1 MQIPRAGSMQ
11 ILRLL
16 QSPPEGKKHLPA
28 CLFQE
33 FTPHKKILKCY
44 KYLLRR
50 WRGMRCRQHDAE
62 KLATGIQTRRASAQ
76 GQVFSM
82 FLLVWITKKPNKGV
96 SSEPTTPPLSVSCGL

>member
-44 KYLLRR
+44 KYLSRR

-62 KLATGIQTRRASAQ
+62 KLATGVQTRR

-82 FLLVWITKKPNKGV
+82 FL
-96 SSEPTTPPLSVSCGL
+96 SV